1 MAAPLVDWHIGR
13 MPLVI
18 TCPHDGR
25 AEPPG
30 VPERPNDQA
39 GCLTKKQADLSTRT
53 IALGLSSAVQAL
65 MGLEPSMVV
74 ARFHRR
80 YIDANRPERCAF
92 VAREAR
98 PLYREY
104 HNRITAAI
112 RSTVKQFPR
121 LGILVDIH
129 GAADLSKEPD
139 THVLLGTDGGESIAR
154 LLELD
159 TQDPIPPPRAGSISP
174 VRWIRS
180 DSGERRR
187 SGACE
192 LRRWVHRPAP
202 RRLTRI
208 GHRCPA
214 DRGRSEGA
222 SERGPARRADP
233 DAGARVGP
241 PARATEDSRRDE
253 RQIDRSRFR
262 RVTKT

>member
-30 VPERPNDQA
+30 VPERPDDQA

-80 YIDANRPERCAF
+80 YIDANRPEKCAF

-129 GAADLSKEPD
+129 GAADLSEEPD

-159 TQDPIPPPRAGSISP
+159 PRILFRRQGLVRSLQSGGFGVIPANAGDPEHASFDGGFTVQR
-174 VRWIRS
+174 
-180 DSGERRR
+180 
-187 SGACE
+187 
-192 LRRWVHRPAP
+192 H
-202 RRLTRI
+202 
-208 GHRCPA
+208 
-214 DRGRSEGA
+214 GA
-222 SERGPARRADP
+222 SRTSGIDALQIEVVRKVRLNAARR
-233 DAGARVGP
+233 DALIQMLAHGLIRLLARQKILV
-241 PARATEDSRRDE
+241 EIS
-253 RQIDRSRFR
+253 DR
-262 RVTKT
+262 

>member
-30 VPERPNDQA
+30 VPERPDDQA

-80 YIDANRPERCAF
+80 YIDANRPETCAF

-129 GAADLSKEPD
+129 GAADLSEEPD
-139 THVLLGTDGGESIAR
+139 RHVLLGTDGGKSIAR

-159 TQDPIPPPRAGSISP
+159 PRILFRRQGLVRSLQSGGFGVIPANAGDPEHASFDGGFTVQR
-174 VRWIRS
+174 
-180 DSGERRR
+180 
-187 SGACE
+187 
-192 LRRWVHRPAP
+192 H
-202 RRLTRI
+202 
-208 GHRCPA
+208 
-214 DRGRSEGA
+214 GA
-222 SERGPARRADP
+222 SRASGIDALQIEVVRKVRLNAARR
-233 DAGARVGP
+233 DALIQMLAHGLIRLLARQKILVEMSG
-241 PARATEDSRRDE
+241 R
-253 RQIDRSRFR
+253 
-262 RVTKT
+262 

>member
-1 MAAPLVDWHIGR
+1 

-30 VPERPNDQA
+30 VPERPDDQA

-80 YIDANRPERCAF
+80 YIDANRPEKCAF

-121 LGILVDIH
+121 RGILVDIH
-129 GAADLSKEPD
+129 GAADLSEEPD

-159 TQDPIPPPRAGSISP
+159 PRILFRRQGLVLSLQS
-174 VRWIRS
+174 WGIRS
-180 DSGERRR
+180 DSGERRAIR
-187 SGACE
+187 SMRASTVGSPSSAM
-192 LRRWVHRPAP
+192 AP
-202 RRLTRI
+202 RAPR
-208 GHRCPA
+208 
-214 DRGRSEGA
+214 A
-222 SERGPARRADP
+222 SMPC
-233 DAGARVGP
+233 
-241 PARATEDSRRDE
+241 
-253 RQIDRSRFR
+253 RSRSFAR
-262 RVTKT
+262 CVWTRPGATR

>member
-30 VPERPNDQA
+30 VPERPDDQA

-80 YIDANRPERCAF
+80 YIDANRPEKCAF

-104 HNRITAAI
+104 ASVVVTVNAGVDPSLSLI
-112 RSTVKQFPR
+112 RWMISRPR
-121 LGILVDIH
+121 TRRFASVRARSI
-129 GAADLSKEPD
+129 D
-139 THVLLGTDGGESIAR
+139 THRGR
-154 LLELD
+154 C
-159 TQDPIPPPRAGSISP
+159 PRRQA
-174 VRWIRS
+174 
-180 DSGERRR
+180 
-187 SGACE
+187 
-192 LRRWVHRPAP
+192 LRRP
-202 RRLTRI
+202 RHEETRNVL
-208 GHRCPA
+208 A
-214 DRGRSEGA
+214 
-222 SERGPARRADP
+222 
-233 DAGARVGP
+233 
-241 PARATEDSRRDE
+241 
-253 RQIDRSRFR
+253 
-262 RVTKT
+262 

>member
-18 TCPHDGR
+18 TCPHDGG

-30 VPERPNDQA
+30 VPERPDDQA

-80 YIDANRPERCAF
+80 YIDANRPEKCAF

-129 GAADLSKEPD
+129 GAADLSEEPD
-139 THVLLGTDGGESIAR
+139 THVLLGTDGGGSIAR

-159 TQDPIPPPRAGSISP
+159 PRILFRRQGLVRSLQSGGFGVIPANAGDPEHASFDGGFTVQR
-174 VRWIRS
+174 
-180 DSGERRR
+180 
-187 SGACE
+187 
-192 LRRWVHRPAP
+192 H
-202 RRLTRI
+202 
-208 GHRCPA
+208 
-214 DRGRSEGA
+214 GA
-222 SERGPARRADP
+222 SRASGIDALQIEVVRKVRLNAARR
-233 DAGARVGP
+233 DALIQMLAHGLIRLLARQKILV
-241 PARATEDSRRDE
+241 EMS
-253 RQIDRSRFR
+253 DR
-262 RVTKT
+262 